1 MLALRTVLDPGDEV
15 IFMSPPYFFY
25 RAMITIAG
33 GRPVVA
39 QLDRTSWDLD
49 LGLGRR
55 HHHRTHPSAHRQL
68 PEQPDRQ
75 DRHHRDP
82 RGPGRT
88 PPVRQQRNGRPI
100 YLLSD
105 EAYSRIL
112 FDGNAFHSPG
122 EFYPSSVLVQTY
134 SKTALAPSE
143 KLGYLALPP
152 TMPDRELVRGALAVV
167 QLADGWAVP
176 NAVMQYALPDI
187 DAMSIDL
194 AHLQEKRDRVV
205 EGLRGHGYELT
216 VPEATFYVLVRS
228 PMPDDWAFTEL
239 LASRGVFIMPGSL
252 VEPPGYF
259 RISLTATM
267 DMIDYALPVFG
278 EVRRE
283 LTSAAG

>member
-1 MLALRTVLDPGDEV
+1 M
-15 IFMSPPYFFY
+15 
-25 RAMITIAG
+25 
-33 GRPVVA
+33 
-39 QLDRTSWDLD
+39 
-49 LGLGRR
+49 
-55 HHHRTHPSAHRQL
+55 
-68 PEQPDRQ
+68 
-75 DRHHRDP
+75 
-82 RGPGRT
+82 
-88 PPVRQQRNGRPI
+88 
-100 YLLSD
+100 
-105 EAYSRIL
+105 
-112 FDGNAFHSPG
+112 
-122 EFYPSSVLVQTY
+122 LVQTY

-205 EGLRGHGYELT
+205 DGLRGHGYELT

-228 PMPDDWAFTEL
+228 PIPDDWAFTEL

-252 VEPPGYF
+252 VELPGYF

-283 LTSAAG
+283 LTSTAG